1 MENPSLPRQTHGD
14 LAADQGSAASAF
26 AACGAGISPV
36 AGSSPM
42 LLKTVRSQRIAA
54 GQLITH
60 HVKLGDILQADDIL
74 GRAADINAL
83 KVIIEA

>member
-1 MENPSLPRQTHGD
+1 
-14 LAADQGSAASAF
+14 
-26 AACGAGISPV
+26 
-36 AGSSPM
+36 M